1 MFLSNDFYNFLYIAV
16 IILSGITFSL
26 TLILSARE
34 KDEKHKALY
43 LFTAAVF
50 VFMIIDF
57 IVYYYLDGSTS
68 GRIVFAMI
76 TVSDIMFCA
85 VVTAWVYLLVVQADM
100 RGRISMKLVILIS
113 VVYEVLSQ
121 ILSLMLGRYDSFML
135 HVQSGAG
142 KVVLQHL

>member
-76 TVSDIMFCA
+76 TVSDILRSCYG
-85 VVTAWVYLLVVQADM
+85 V
-100 RGRISMKLVILIS
+100 G
-113 VVYEVLSQ
+113 LSAC
-121 ILSLMLGRYDSFML
+121 
-135 HVQSGAG
+135 GAG
-142 KVVLQHL
+142 GYERADIDEACHSGFCNI

>member
-43 LFTAAVF
+43 LFTAAGF

-85 VVTAWVYLLVVQADM
+85 VVTAWVYLLVVQAD
-100 RGRISMKLVILIS
+100 GLGVAPAPLTVNAA
-113 VVYEVLSQ
+113 VVGFRRVLRAVDFDVDCHK
-121 ILSLMLGRYDSFML
+121 ITPLSF
-135 HVQSGAG
+135 
-142 KVVLQHL
+142 

>member
-50 VFMIIDF
+50 VFMIIDSPITGYLIISTCQLLRSHALF
-57 IVYYYLDGSTS
+57 IFFKYSTPIPRS
-68 GRIVFAMI
+68 
-76 TVSDIMFCA
+76 SD
-85 VVTAWVYLLVVQADM
+85 
-100 RGRISMKLVILIS
+100 
-113 VVYEVLSQ
+113 
-121 ILSLMLGRYDSFML
+121 
-135 HVQSGAG
+135 
-142 KVVLQHL
+142 